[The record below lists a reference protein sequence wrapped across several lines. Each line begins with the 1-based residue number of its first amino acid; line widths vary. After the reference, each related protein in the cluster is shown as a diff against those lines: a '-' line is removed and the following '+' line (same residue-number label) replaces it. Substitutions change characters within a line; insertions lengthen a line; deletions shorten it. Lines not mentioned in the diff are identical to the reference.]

1 MATILRASGSVGTDH
16 GSVFNFD
23 DMAEQAKEYL
33 EEMRRQAEK
42 IIAQAQSEADQLRAQ
57 AEADGKVAAEK
68 TAEGLLESRIAETM
82 LPALKNAVEELSAT
96 KEAWVVQWERQLV
109 RLASAIA
116 EKVIRREIAQHPE
129 ITLEL
134 IKDSLKLAAGS
145 PRLTIRLSPA
155 DYDALGD
162 QVGRLVEHIGLV
174 GTSEIVRDECV
185 TPGGCRLDSDFGTI
199 DQQIESQIA
208 RIAEELA

>member
-1 MATILRASGSVGTDH
+1 MATIIRASTNVIADR

-33 EEMRRQAEK
+33 DEIRQQAAK

-57 AEADGKVAAEK
+57 AETDGKMDAVK
-68 TAEGLLESRIAETM
+68 KAEGILESRIAETM
-82 LPALKNAVEELSAT
+82 LPAIKNAAEELAT
-96 KEAWVVQWERQLV
+96 AKQAWVVQWEHQLV

-134 IKDSLKLAAGS
+134 IQESLKLAAGS
-145 PRLTIRLSPA
+145 PRITIRLHPA

-162 QVGRLVEHIGLV
+162 QVDRLVEHVGLV

-185 TPGGCRLDSDFGTI
+185 SSGGCRLDTDFGTI